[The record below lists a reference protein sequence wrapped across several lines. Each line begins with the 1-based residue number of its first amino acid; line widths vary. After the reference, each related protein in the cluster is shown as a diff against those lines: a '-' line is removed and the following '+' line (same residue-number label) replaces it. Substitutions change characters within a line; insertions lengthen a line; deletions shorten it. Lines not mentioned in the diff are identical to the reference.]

1 MNRRAIPRIDLPRE
15 LYTLLGDILIYG
27 QGIIIG
33 PNSPRPV
40 WPWDQIIQRLS
51 PTKKDMLV
59 GLTLTE
65 LSALVKDLSSR
76 NKIDQAGMDVMT
88 HVLQQIRVHSNEEV

>member
-1 MNRRAIPRIDLPRE
+1 
-15 LYTLLGDILIYG
+15 
-27 QGIIIG
+27 
-33 PNSPRPV
+33 
-40 WPWDQIIQRLS
+40 
-51 PTKKDMLV
+51 MLV